1 MGRTLYLVHQVLP
14 TMPGL
19 GRPALM
25 LALALAVAGI
35 TLSAMSGLPALPEWP
50 ACYAHLRTLAHSRR
64 LHDEEVGS
72 PLD

>member
-25 LALALAVAGI
+25 LPLH
-35 TLSAMSGLPALPEWP
+35 
-50 ACYAHLRTLAHSRR
+50 CSRR
-64 LHDEEVGS
+64 HNAERHVRTARAA
-72 PLD
+72 